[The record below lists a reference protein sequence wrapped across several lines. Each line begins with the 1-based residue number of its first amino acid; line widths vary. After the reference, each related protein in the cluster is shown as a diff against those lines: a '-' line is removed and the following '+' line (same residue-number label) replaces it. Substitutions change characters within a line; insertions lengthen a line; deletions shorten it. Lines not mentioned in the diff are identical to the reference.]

1 MQKYKYQPLFPGMSQ
16 HSDRQDVDM
25 HAGTAQY
32 PGKKTCQELRDILGL
47 EVSTFN
53 FDQKYCNNSRVMG
66 TVSPEIGELHEP
78 VDQSALIH
86 YFEPDLIAHSCI

>member
-32 PGKKTCQELRDILGL
+32 PGSLSFSTGAASQKSVPPEFDISSETREMEESINILG
-47 EVSTFN
+47 
-53 FDQKYCNNSRVMG
+53 
-66 TVSPEIGELHEP
+66 
-78 VDQSALIH
+78 
-86 YFEPDLIAHSCI
+86 